1 MQQITELLKLTTN
14 RLVLANILIYGLI
27 QFLFAGERSG
37 FELYFWQHQDFQI
50 WQFFSYMF
58 LHGSF
63 SHLAFNMIGLWSF
76 GRVLE
81 QAWGARRFL
90 IFYLSCGVGAAV
102 IHLLVAHFQIDGI
115 TQQIVAAG
123 FSESDVLS
131 VVNQGRDISAGS
143 AAISREVLSEL
154 YGIYNVPAVGASGAI
169 YGILV
174 AFALLFP
181 NFKIMLIFLPVPIAA
196 KFFVPVLLL
205 IDLSAGITGI
215 SIFGSN
221 IAHFAHI
228 GGGLVG
234 FLIVQFWLRQTRQ

>member
-14 RLVLANILIYGLI
+14 RLVLANIVIYGLI
-27 QFLFAGERSG
+27 QAIFAGESSG
-37 FELYFWQHQDFQI
+37 FELYFWQHQDFHV

-58 LHGSF
+58 LHGSL

-81 QAWGARRFL
+81 RVWGARRFL

-102 IHLLVAHFQIDGI
+102 IHLLVAQFQIDAI
-115 TQQIVAAG
+115 TQQIIAAG
-123 FSESDVLS
+123 FTDTDVLS
-131 VVNQGRDISAGS
+131 VVNQGRDISVGS
-143 AAISREVLSEL
+143 AAISRDLLSEL
-154 YGIYNVPAVGASGAI
+154 YGIYNAPAVGASGAI

-181 NFKIMLIFLPVPIAA
+181 DFKIMLIFLPIPIAA

-205 IDLSAGITGI
+205 VDLSAGITGV

-228 GGGLVG
+228 GGALIGFMLVQ
-234 FLIVQFWLRQTRQ
+234 LWSVRQ

>member
-1 MQQITELLKLTTN
+1 MQQITQLLKLTTN
-14 RLVLANILIYGLI
+14 RLVLANIIIYGLI
-27 QFLFAGERSG
+27 QALFAGQRSG

-81 QAWGARRFL
+81 KVWGARRFL

-102 IHLLVAHFQIDGI
+102 IHLLVAQFQIDAI
-115 TQQIVAAG
+115 TQQIIAAG
-123 FSESDVLS
+123 FTPTDVLS

-143 AAISREVLSEL
+143 AAISRDVVSEL
-154 YGIYNVPAVGASGAI
+154 YGIYNTPAVGASGAI

-205 IDLSAGITGI
+205 IDLSAGITGV

-228 GGGLVG
+228 GGALIGFMLVQ
-234 FLIVQFWLRQTRQ
+234 LWSVRR